1 MIKINPFSDEFFN
14 TPYATYQELRKDY
27 PIHFQ
32 KISDYNS
39 FWFISRYDDVNNIL
53 KDNRFVREF
62 KTVFP
67 ENNWTPPKEQKE
79 LFNVL
84 QSWVLFRDSPAHTRL
99 RKNISIAF
107 QKVVSKKVEG
117 HILSSCQNL
126 LKNKSNSFDIVNSFA
141 IPLPVMVFANILGL
155 PSEDWKVLKEWSD
168 LIVKSFD
175 ISKDPDKHKEIGN
188 QTVLE
193 MKTYFSEW
201 INEKKKNPNDD
212 LISNLLK
219 TEEKEGGLAEH
230 EIMANLIFLLG
241 AGHETTTN
249 LIGNGILALLQHSK
263 ELEKLKANPLLINNA
278 IEEFLRYDSP
288 IQMTFR
294 IAFEDINIKGKT
306 IKKGQQ
312 VALLL
317 GSANRDEDE
326 FEGPD
331 TLNIERKNANRH
343 LAFATGIHYCVGANL
358 AKTEARIAINTLIET
373 FPNFSISKEATI
385 WGKNPSFRGLK
396 QLYIDTNF

>member
-1 MIKINPFSDEFFN
+1 MAEFIFDPFSDAFKTN
-14 TPYATYQELRKDY
+14 PY
-27 PIHFQ
+27 PIYLTLREKCPVCWQ
-32 KISDYNS
+32 KISEQNS
-39 FWFISRYDDVNNIL
+39 FWFISKYEDVDSIL
-53 KDNRFVREF
+53 KDSRFVREF

-67 ENNWTPPKEQKE
+67 ENSWTPPKEQKE
-79 LFNVL
+79 LFDVL
-84 QSWVLFRDSPAHTRL
+84 QNWVLFRDPPAHTRL

-107 QKVVSKKVEG
+107 QNVVSKKIEAR
-117 HILSSCQNL
+117 ILKCSQHL
-126 LKNKSNSFDIVNSFA
+126 LKNKGDSFDVVNSFA
-141 IPLPVMVFANILGL
+141 IPLPVMVFADILGL
-155 PSEDWKVLKEWSD
+155 PAEDWKRLKEWSD

-175 ISKDPDKHKEIGN
+175 ISKNPNKHKKIGH

-201 INEKKKNPNDD
+201 INEKKRNPKND

-219 TEEKEGGLAEH
+219 MEKKEGGLAEH

-249 LIGNGILALLQHSK
+249 LIGNGVLALLQNPQ
-263 ELEKLKANPLLINNA
+263 ELKKLQENPRLINNA

-294 IAFEDINIKGKT
+294 IASEDLDIKGQN

-326 FEGPD
+326 FEAPD
-331 TLNIERKNANRH
+331 ILNIERKNANKH

-358 AKTEARIAINTLIET
+358 AKLEALTAIKCLV
-373 FPNFSISKEATI
+373 KEFDKLTI
-385 WGKNPSFRGLK
+385 VKTDWKNNPSFRTLSEFK
-396 QLYIDTNF
+396 VSVN